1 MKRLITFLKRRFIR
15 FKLKLRYKDFS
26 GLGVD
31 DNEKLCKS
39 ITIRMVNHPKSLFLI
54 APISMKRFIKNDE
67 LGIFIVMNNM
77 RVKITNHQYHYD
89 VLLGERD
96 WDRLTLLFDNKT
108 EKIREEFEEEMFNQI
123 NSSLHEILN
132 KVKK

>member
-1 MKRLITFLKRRFIR
+1 MKRLITFLKRRLIR
-15 FKLKLRYKDFS
+15 FKLKLRYKNFS

-67 LGIFIVMNNM
+67 LGIFIAMNNM

>member
-1 MKRLITFLKRRFIR
+1 MRRLITFFKRRFIR
-15 FKLKLRYKDFS
+15 FRLRLRYKDFS

-31 DNEKLCKS
+31 DNEKLCNS

-89 VLLGERD
+89 VLLSERD
-96 WDRLTLLFDNKT
+96 WDRLTLMFDNKT
-108 EKIREEFEEEMFNQI
+108 EKIREEFEEEMFKQI